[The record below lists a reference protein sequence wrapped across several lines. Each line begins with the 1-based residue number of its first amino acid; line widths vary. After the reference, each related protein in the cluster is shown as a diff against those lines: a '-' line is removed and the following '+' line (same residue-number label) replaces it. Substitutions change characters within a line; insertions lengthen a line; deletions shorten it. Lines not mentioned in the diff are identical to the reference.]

1 MVFLMTE
8 EVVHPK
14 PKLIGFADFIER
26 HWKPLTFVG
35 IILLLF
41 GAGVLLFNQINT
53 GAFMPRD
60 FELTGGKQ
68 IEIALATTPDL
79 SLIKSALPN
88 ASIELISGLRTT
100 LLIETSVTANETEIL
115 ATLNGLG
122 ISGDISVRTIG
133 PVLGELFWRQTQM
146 AIIAAFIL
154 MSFVVFILFRTFAP
168 SSAVVLCAATDAIFA
183 LAILSLM
190 GEQLSLPILAGVLM
204 LIGYSVDTDI
214 VLTTE
219 LLRSPGKEIPQ
230 RFRAA
235 AKTGLTLTIA
245 AIAALATMYFI
256 SGSIVIQQISG
267 VLIIGLLCDIPSTW
281 LTNGGILRWHLERK
295 ERKHKITS
303 EAS

>member
-1 MVFLMTE
+1 MTE

-219 LLRSPGKEIPQ
+219 LLRSPGKEVPA

-235 AKTGLTLTIA
+235 AKTGLTMS
-245 AIAALATMYFI
+245 IAALAALTTMYFI
-256 SGSIVIQQISG
+256 SGSVVIQQISG

-281 LTNGGILRWHLERK
+281 LTNGGILRWYLERK
-295 ERKHKITS
+295 AKKGATN
-303 EAS
+303 A

>member
-1 MVFLMTE
+1 MTE
-8 EVVHPK
+8 EVAHPK

-68 IEIALATTPDL
+68 IELALATAPDL
-79 SLIKSALPN
+79 AAIKSALPN
-88 ASIELISGLRTT
+88 AEIELISGLRTT
-100 LLIETSVTANETEIL
+100 LLIETPVTANETEIL
-115 ATLNGLG
+115 STLNGLG
-122 ISGDISVRTIG
+122 ISGESSIRTIG

-154 MSFVVFILFRTFAP
+154 MSIVVFILFRTFAP

-183 LAILSLM
+183 LAVLSLM

-219 LLRSPGKEIPQ
+219 LLRSPGKEVPQ

-295 ERKHKITS
+295 ERKQKTV
-303 EAS
+303 